1 MQKLKIFGKFVFQG
15 RNNITNM
22 KHSFGGEWTQEKLE
36 RISEYLVHYK
46 IALKNQPF
54 KLGYI
59 DAFAGTG
66 YINQKEDNFQPFL
79 PEFTEEE
86 VKEFIDGST
95 RIALQL
101 ENPFDTYI
109 FIEKDKERVSELSK
123 LKLEFPKLADKI
135 FTVRQEANEYIQSL
149 CEKDWLKSNRRAVMF
164 LDPYGM
170 QVKWE
175 TIEAIA
181 NTKAIDLWL
190 LFPLGV
196 AVNRLLRND
205 GQISPKIKQR
215 LDDMFG
221 TSEWQKFFF
230 RQDPQQD
237 LFDQTPRLVKSVNL
251 NGIAEYFNNRL
262 DAIFEKV
269 ANNPLRLMNSRNN
282 PLYLLCFASGN
293 PKGAEPAVRI
303 AQHILKEKK

>member
-1 MQKLKIFGKFVFQG
+1 MRKI
-15 RNNITNM
+15 
-22 KHSFGGEWTQEKLE
+22 E
-36 RISEYLVHYK
+36 
-46 IALKNQPF
+46 
-54 KLGYI
+54 
-59 DAFAGTG
+59 
-66 YINQKEDNFQPFL
+66 
-79 PEFTEEE
+79 
-86 VKEFIDGST
+86 
-95 RIALQL
+95 
-101 ENPFDTYI
+101 
-109 FIEKDKERVSELSK
+109 ERVSELSK

-181 NTKAIDLWL
+181 NTKAGYRPWL